1 MDLRKV
7 VPEEALGVMDPMAE
21 AVKEGVS
28 SLEGLDAVSK
38 IVDIASISAPPIS
51 LALKPLAVA
60 LGKVVS

>member
-7 VPEEALGVMDPMAE
+7 VPVEAQEVMDPMAE

-38 IVDIASISAPPIS
+38 IVDHYHPS
-51 LALKPLAVA
+51 LLLSN
-60 LGKVVS
+60 L